1 MTLLL
6 TLPQRLQI
14 LSFALLLVTTIQLAA
29 QTPGIPTTITI
40 TQAVQLAL
48 DRNLGIEGARLKV
61 ESAGARIT
69 SAFGS
74 FLPTVNFSAGYS
86 KPLTSGD
93 VVIQGT
99 KIPGNQPDNILSAN
113 ANTSV
118 VLFNGF
124 ANSANYSAA
133 QSSYNSAI
141 ESLNNTRADV
151 AFQAR
156 SAFLSALRAE
166 QIMDV
171 RKNDLEVAREQLARL
186 KGLVE
191 GGVGLITSVYSQ
203 EAEVANGE
211 LALEQSATDATIA
224 RNTLKQLLNISPL
237 TELQLSS
244 EGVAATIDT
253 AELARN
259 RASLGSFGQLAEQ
272 QLENRRSVQVAKLN
286 IESARFGVA
295 ASKGTYYPSLSAS
308 LGYSWQK
315 VPDYSSDNA
324 DFSLNLSY
332 SPFDGF
338 RTSEAVQLAQVQL
351 KQSEIELQQ
360 LQVQLNAEL
369 QQAIARLD
377 GAERQLLAANK
388 SVQASRQS
396 RIAAD
401 ERYKVGVGNYSD
413 YLLANAQYLNAQ
425 VNQVNAVFNYRLAL
439 YEVRYQLGQE

>member
-1 MTLLL
+1 MLL
-6 TLPQRLQI
+6 
-14 LSFALLLVTTIQLAA
+14 SAASQLAA

-40 TQAVQLAL
+40 DQAVQIAL
-48 DRNLGIEGARLKV
+48 DRNLEIERARIGV
-61 ESAGARIT
+61 ESAGARLT
-69 SAFGS
+69 SAFGA
-74 FLPTVNFSAGYS
+74 FLPTVNLSAGYT

-113 ANTSV
+113 ASTSV
-118 VLFNGF
+118 MLFNGF

-133 QSSYNSAI
+133 QSSYDATL
-141 ESLNNTRADV
+141 ETLNKTRADI

-156 SAFLSALRAE
+156 STFLNALRAE

-191 GGVGLITSVYSQ
+191 GGVGLMTSVYSQ

-211 LALEQSATDATIA
+211 LALEQAITDATIA
-224 RNTLKQLLNISPL
+224 RNTLKQLLNVSPL
-237 TELQLSS
+237 TELQLSNA
-244 EGVAATIDT
+244 GVAATIDT
-253 AELARN
+253 NEIARN
-259 RASLGSFGQLAEQ
+259 RAAFRNVGELAKQ
-272 QLENRRSVQVAKLN
+272 QLEQRREVEAAQLN
-286 IESARFGVA
+286 IDAARFLVD
-295 ASKGTYYPSLSAS
+295 ASKGSYYPSLSAT

-315 VPDYSSDNA
+315 VPEYSSDNA
-324 DFSLNLSY
+324 DVSLNLSY

-338 RTSEAVQLAQVQL
+338 RTSESVQLAQAQL
-351 KQSEIELQQ
+351 KQSELELQQ

-425 VNQVNAVFNYRLAL
+425 INNVNAVFNYRLAL

>member
-1 MTLLL
+1 M
-6 TLPQRLQI
+6 TLPQRLQA
-14 LSFALLLVTTIQLAA
+14 LRCALLLATAIPLAA
-29 QTPGIPTTITI
+29 QTPGIPTTVTI
-40 TQAVQLAL
+40 DQAVQIAL
-48 DRNLGIEGARLKV
+48 ERNIGIERARLSV

-74 FLPTVNFSAGYS
+74 FLPTVNLSAGYA

-113 ANTSV
+113 ASTSV

-133 QSSYNSAI
+133 QSSYNATL
-141 ESLNNTRADV
+141 ENLNKTRADV

-156 SAFLSALRAE
+156 STFLNALRAE

-191 GGVGLITSVYSQ
+191 GGVGLMTSVYSQ

-211 LALEQSATDATIA
+211 LAIEQSITDATIA
-224 RNTLKQLLNISPL
+224 RNTLKQLLNVSPL
-237 TELQLSS
+237 NDLQLSS
-244 EGVAATIDT
+244 QGVAATIDT
-253 AELARN
+253 NEIARN
-259 RASLGSFGQLAEQ
+259 RALFRSFGQLAGEQ
-272 QLENRRSVQVAKLN
+272 IEQRREVQAAKLN
-286 IESARFGVA
+286 IEAARFSVA
-295 ASKGTYYPSLSAS
+295 ASKGGYYPSLSAS

-338 RTSEAVQLAQVQL
+338 RTSESVQLAEAQL
-351 KQSEIELQQ
+351 KQSELDLQQ

-425 VNQVNAVFNYRLAL
+425 INQVNAVFNYRLAL
-439 YEVRYQLGQE
+439 YEVQYQLGQE

>member
-1 MTLLL
+1 MLL
-6 TLPQRLQI
+6 
-14 LSFALLLVTTIQLAA
+14 SAASQLAA
-29 QTPGIPTTITI
+29 QTPGLPTTITI
-40 TQAVQLAL
+40 DQAVQIAL
-48 DRNLGIEGARLKV
+48 DRNLEVERARIGV
-61 ESAGARIT
+61 ESAGARLT
-69 SAFGS
+69 SAFGA
-74 FLPTVNFSAGYS
+74 FLPTVNLSAGYT

-113 ANTSV
+113 ASTSV

-133 QSSYNSAI
+133 QSSYDATL
-141 ESLNNTRADV
+141 ETLNKTRADI

-156 SAFLSALRAE
+156 STFLNALRAE

-191 GGVGLITSVYSQ
+191 GGVGLMTSVYSQ

-211 LALEQSATDATIA
+211 LALEQAITDATIA
-224 RNTLKQLLNISPL
+224 RNTLKQLLNVSPL
-237 TELQLSS
+237 TELQLSNA
-244 EGVAATIDT
+244 GVAATIDT
-253 AELARN
+253 NEIARN
-259 RASLGSFGQLAEQ
+259 RAAFRNVGELAKQ
-272 QLENRRSVQVAKLN
+272 QLEQRREVEAARLN
-286 IESARFGVA
+286 IDAARFLVD
-295 ASKGTYYPSLSAS
+295 ASKGSYYPSLSAT

-315 VPDYSSDNA
+315 VPEYSSDNA
-324 DFSLNLSY
+324 DVSLNLSY

-338 RTSEAVQLAQVQL
+338 RTSESVQLAQAQL
-351 KQSEIELQQ
+351 KQSELELQQ

-425 VNQVNAVFNYRLAL
+425 INNVNAVFNYRLAL

>member
-1 MTLLL
+1 MK
-6 TLPQRLQI
+6 LPRRLQI
-14 LSFALLLVTTIQLAA
+14 LSAALLLSAASQLAA
-29 QTPGIPTTITI
+29 QTPGIPTTIAI
-40 TQAVQLAL
+40 DQAVQIAL
-48 DRNLGIEGARLKV
+48 DRNLGIERARIGV
-61 ESAGARIT
+61 ESAGARLT
-69 SAFGS
+69 SAFGA
-74 FLPTVNFSAGYS
+74 FLPTVNLSAGYA

-113 ANTSV
+113 ASTSV

-133 QSSYNSAI
+133 QSSYDATL
-141 ESLNNTRADV
+141 ETLNKTRADI

-156 SAFLSALRAE
+156 STFLNALRAE

-191 GGVGLITSVYSQ
+191 GGVGLMTSVYSQ

-211 LALEQSATDATIA
+211 LALEQAITDATIA
-224 RNTLKQLLNISPL
+224 RNTLKQLLNVSPL
-237 TELQLSS
+237 TELQLSNA
-244 EGVAATIDT
+244 GVAATIDT
-253 AELARN
+253 NEIARN
-259 RASLGSFGQLAEQ
+259 RAAFRNVGELAKQ
-272 QLENRRSVQVAKLN
+272 QLEQRREVEAAQLN
-286 IESARFGVA
+286 IDAARFLVD
-295 ASKGTYYPSLSAS
+295 ASKGSYYPSLSAT

-324 DFSLNLSY
+324 DVSLNLSY

-338 RTSEAVQLAQVQL
+338 RTSESVQLAQAQL
-351 KQSEIELQQ
+351 RQSELELQQ

-425 VNQVNAVFNYRLAL
+425 INNVNAVFNYRLAL

>member
-1 MTLLL
+1 MLL
-6 TLPQRLQI
+6 
-14 LSFALLLVTTIQLAA
+14 SAASQLAA

-40 TQAVQLAL
+40 DQAVQIAL
-48 DRNLGIEGARLKV
+48 DRNLEVERARIGV
-61 ESAGARIT
+61 ESAGARLT
-69 SAFGS
+69 SAFGA
-74 FLPTVNFSAGYS
+74 FLPTVNLSAGYT

-113 ANTSV
+113 ASTSV

-133 QSSYNSAI
+133 QSSYDATL
-141 ESLNNTRADV
+141 ETLNKTRADI

-156 SAFLSALRAE
+156 STFLNALRAE

-191 GGVGLITSVYSQ
+191 GGVGLMTSVYSQ

-211 LALEQSATDATIA
+211 LALEQAITDATIA
-224 RNTLKQLLNISPL
+224 RNTLKQLLNVSPL
-237 TELQLSS
+237 TELQLSNA
-244 EGVAATIDT
+244 GVAATIDT
-253 AELARN
+253 NEIARN
-259 RASLGSFGQLAEQ
+259 RAAFRNVGELAKQ
-272 QLENRRSVQVAKLN
+272 QLEQRREVEAARLN
-286 IESARFGVA
+286 IDAARFLVD
-295 ASKGTYYPSLSAS
+295 ASKGSYYPSLSAT

-315 VPDYSSDNA
+315 VPEYSSDNA
-324 DFSLNLSY
+324 DVSLNLSY

-338 RTSEAVQLAQVQL
+338 RTSESVQLAQAQL
-351 KQSEIELQQ
+351 KQSELELQQ

-425 VNQVNAVFNYRLAL
+425 INNVNAVFNYRLAL

>member
-1 MTLLL
+1 MLL
-6 TLPQRLQI
+6 
-14 LSFALLLVTTIQLAA
+14 SAASQLAA
-29 QTPGIPTTITI
+29 QTPGIPTTIAI
-40 TQAVQLAL
+40 DQAVQIAL
-48 DRNLGIEGARLKV
+48 DRNLGIERARIGV
-61 ESAGARIT
+61 ESAGARLT
-69 SAFGS
+69 SAFGA
-74 FLPTVNFSAGYS
+74 FLPTVNLSAGYA

-99 KIPGNQPDNILSAN
+99 KIPGNQPDNSLSAN
-113 ANTSV
+113 ASTSV

-133 QSSYNSAI
+133 QSSYDATL
-141 ESLNNTRADV
+141 ETLNKTRADI

-156 SAFLSALRAE
+156 STFLNALRAE

-191 GGVGLITSVYSQ
+191 GGVGLMTSVYSQ

-211 LALEQSATDATIA
+211 LALEQAITDATIA
-224 RNTLKQLLNISPL
+224 RNTLKQLLNVSPL
-237 TELQLSS
+237 TELQLSNA
-244 EGVAATIDT
+244 GVAATIDT
-253 AELARN
+253 NEIARN
-259 RASLGSFGQLAEQ
+259 RAAFRNVGELAKQ
-272 QLENRRSVQVAKLN
+272 QLEQRREVEAAQLN
-286 IESARFGVA
+286 IDAARFLVD
-295 ASKGTYYPSLSAS
+295 ASKGSYYPSLSAT

-324 DFSLNLSY
+324 DVSLNLSY

-338 RTSEAVQLAQVQL
+338 RTSESVQLAQAQL
-351 KQSEIELQQ
+351 RQSELELQQ

-425 VNQVNAVFNYRLAL
+425 INNVNAVFNYRLAL

>member
-1 MTLLL
+1 MK
-6 TLPQRLQI
+6 LPRRLQI
-14 LSFALLLVTTIQLAA
+14 LSAALLLSAASQLAA

-40 TQAVQLAL
+40 DQAVQIAL
-48 DRNLGIEGARLKV
+48 DRNLEVERARIGV
-61 ESAGARIT
+61 ESAGARLT
-69 SAFGS
+69 SAFGA
-74 FLPTVNFSAGYS
+74 FLPTVNLSAGYT

-113 ANTSV
+113 ASTSV

-133 QSSYNSAI
+133 QSSYDATL
-141 ESLNNTRADV
+141 ETLNKTRADI

-156 SAFLSALRAE
+156 STFLNALRAE

-191 GGVGLITSVYSQ
+191 GGVGLMTSVYSQ

-211 LALEQSATDATIA
+211 LALEQAITDATIA
-224 RNTLKQLLNISPL
+224 RNTLKQLLNVSPL
-237 TELQLSS
+237 TELQLSNA
-244 EGVAATIDT
+244 GVAATIDT
-253 AELARN
+253 NEIARN
-259 RASLGSFGQLAEQ
+259 RAAFRNVGELAKQ
-272 QLENRRSVQVAKLN
+272 QLEQRREVEAARLN
-286 IESARFGVA
+286 IDAARFLVD
-295 ASKGTYYPSLSAS
+295 ASKGSYYPSLSAT

-315 VPDYSSDNA
+315 VPEYSSDNA
-324 DFSLNLSY
+324 DVSLNLSY

-338 RTSEAVQLAQVQL
+338 RTSESVQLAQAQL
-351 KQSEIELQQ
+351 KQSELELQQ

-425 VNQVNAVFNYRLAL
+425 INNVNAVFNYRLAL

>member
-1 MTLLL
+1 MLL
-6 TLPQRLQI
+6 
-14 LSFALLLVTTIQLAA
+14 SAASQLAA
-29 QTPGIPTTITI
+29 QTPGIPTTIAI
-40 TQAVQLAL
+40 DQAVQIAL
-48 DRNLGIEGARLKV
+48 DRNLGIERARIGV
-61 ESAGARIT
+61 ESAGARLT
-69 SAFGS
+69 SAFGA
-74 FLPTVNFSAGYS
+74 FLPTVNLSAGYA

-113 ANTSV
+113 ASTSV

-133 QSSYNSAI
+133 QSSYDATL
-141 ESLNNTRADV
+141 ETLNKTRADI

-156 SAFLSALRAE
+156 STFLNALRAE

-191 GGVGLITSVYSQ
+191 GGVGLMTSVYSQ

-211 LALEQSATDATIA
+211 LALEQAITDATIA
-224 RNTLKQLLNISPL
+224 RNTLKQLLNVSPL
-237 TELQLSS
+237 TELQLSNA
-244 EGVAATIDT
+244 GVAATIDT
-253 AELARN
+253 NEIARN
-259 RASLGSFGQLAEQ
+259 RAAFRNVGELAKQ
-272 QLENRRSVQVAKLN
+272 QLEQRREVEAAQLN
-286 IESARFGVA
+286 IDAARFLVD
-295 ASKGTYYPSLSAS
+295 ASKGSYYPSLSAT

-324 DFSLNLSY
+324 DVSLNLSY

-338 RTSEAVQLAQVQL
+338 RTSESVQLAQAQL
-351 KQSEIELQQ
+351 RQSELELQQ

-425 VNQVNAVFNYRLAL
+425 INNVNAVFNYRLAL

>member
-1 MTLLL
+1 MK
-6 TLPQRLQI
+6 LPRRLQI
-14 LSFALLLVTTIQLAA
+14 FSSVLLLATVTQLAA

-40 TQAVQLAL
+40 DQAVRIAL
-48 DRNLGIEGARLKV
+48 DRNLGIERARLSV
-61 ESAGARIT
+61 ESAGARVT

-74 FLPTVNFSAGYS
+74 FLPTVNLSAGYS

-99 KIPGNQPDNILSAN
+99 RIPGNQPDNILSAN
-113 ANTSV
+113 ASTSV

-133 QSSYNSAI
+133 QSSYNATL
-141 ESLNNTRADV
+141 ENLNKTRADV

-156 SAFLSALRAE
+156 SSFLNALRAE
-166 QIMDV
+166 QILDV

-191 GGVGLITSVYSQ
+191 GGVGLMTSVYSQ

-211 LALEQSATDATIA
+211 LALEQSLTDATIA
-224 RNTLKQLLNISPL
+224 RNTLKQLLNISPIN
-237 TELQLSS
+237 ELQLSS

-253 AELARN
+253 NEIARN
-259 RASLGSFGQLAEQ
+259 RASFRSFSTLAGQQVSKRKE
-272 QLENRRSVQVAKLN
+272 VQAARLN
-286 IESARFGVA
+286 IDAARSSVA
-295 ASKGTYYPSLSAS
+295 ASKGNYYPSLSAS

-315 VPDYSSDNA
+315 VPDYTSDNA

-338 RTSEAVQLAQVQL
+338 RTSESVQLAEAQL
-351 KQSEIELQQ
+351 KQSELELQQ
-360 LQVQLNAEL
+360 LEVQLNAEL

-388 SVQASRQS
+388 AVQASRQS

-439 YEVRYQLGQE
+439 YEVRYQLGEE

>member
-1 MTLLL
+1 MK
-6 TLPQRLQI
+6 LPRRLQI
-14 LSFALLLVTTIQLAA
+14 LSAALLLSAASQLAA

-40 TQAVQLAL
+40 DQAVQIAL
-48 DRNLGIEGARLKV
+48 DRNLEIERARIGV
-61 ESAGARIT
+61 ESAGARLT
-69 SAFGS
+69 SAFGA
-74 FLPTVNFSAGYS
+74 FLPTVNLSAGYT

-113 ANTSV
+113 ASTSV
-118 VLFNGF
+118 MLFNGF

-133 QSSYNSAI
+133 QSSYDATL
-141 ESLNNTRADV
+141 ETLNKTRADI

-156 SAFLSALRAE
+156 STFLNALRAE

-191 GGVGLITSVYSQ
+191 GGVGLMTSVYSQ

-211 LALEQSATDATIA
+211 LALEQAITDATIA
-224 RNTLKQLLNISPL
+224 RNTLKQLLNVSPL
-237 TELQLSS
+237 TELQLSNA
-244 EGVAATIDT
+244 GVAATIDT
-253 AELARN
+253 NEIARN
-259 RASLGSFGQLAEQ
+259 RAAFRNVGELAKQ
-272 QLENRRSVQVAKLN
+272 QLEQRREVEAAQLN
-286 IESARFGVA
+286 IDAARFLVD
-295 ASKGTYYPSLSAS
+295 ASKGSYYPSLSAT

-315 VPDYSSDNA
+315 VPEYSSDNA
-324 DFSLNLSY
+324 DVSLNLSY

-338 RTSEAVQLAQVQL
+338 RTSESVQLAQAQL
-351 KQSEIELQQ
+351 KQSELELQQ

-425 VNQVNAVFNYRLAL
+425 INNVNAVFNYRLAL

>member
-1 MTLLL
+1 MK
-6 TLPQRLQI
+6 LPRRLQI
-14 LSFALLLVTTIQLAA
+14 FSSVLLLATVTQLAA

-40 TQAVQLAL
+40 DQAVRIAL
-48 DRNLGIEGARLKV
+48 DRNLGIERARLNV
-61 ESAGARIT
+61 ESAGARVT

-74 FLPTVNFSAGYS
+74 FLPTVNLSAGYS

-99 KIPGNQPDNILSAN
+99 RIPGNQPDNILSAN
-113 ANTSV
+113 ASTSV

-133 QSSYNSAI
+133 QSSYNATL
-141 ESLNNTRADV
+141 ENLNKTRADV

-156 SAFLSALRAE
+156 SSFLNALRAE
-166 QIMDV
+166 QILDV
-171 RKNDLEVAREQLARL
+171 RKNDLEVSREQLARL

-191 GGVGLITSVYSQ
+191 GGVGLMTSVYSQ

-211 LALEQSATDATIA
+211 LALEQSLTDATIA
-224 RNTLKQLLNISPL
+224 RNTLKQLLNISPIN
-237 TELQLSS
+237 ELQLSS

-253 AELARN
+253 NEIARN
-259 RASLGSFGQLAEQ
+259 RASFRSFSTLAGQQVSKRKE
-272 QLENRRSVQVAKLN
+272 VQAARLN
-286 IESARFGVA
+286 IDAARSSVA
-295 ASKGTYYPSLSAS
+295 ASKGNYYPSLSAS

-315 VPDYSSDNA
+315 VPDYTSDNA

-338 RTSEAVQLAQVQL
+338 RTSESVQLAEAQL
-351 KQSEIELQQ
+351 KQSELELQQ
-360 LQVQLNAEL
+360 LEVQLNAEL

-388 SVQASRQS
+388 AVQASRQS

-439 YEVRYQLGQE
+439 YEVRYQLGEE

>member
-1 MTLLL
+1 MLL
-6 TLPQRLQI
+6 
-14 LSFALLLVTTIQLAA
+14 SAASQLAA
-29 QTPGIPTTITI
+29 QTPGIPTTIAI
-40 TQAVQLAL
+40 DQAVQIAL
-48 DRNLGIEGARLKV
+48 DRNLGIERARIGV
-61 ESAGARIT
+61 ESAGARLT
-69 SAFGS
+69 SAFGA
-74 FLPTVNFSAGYS
+74 FLPTVNLSAGYA

-113 ANTSV
+113 ASTSV
-118 VLFNGF
+118 MLFNGF

-133 QSSYNSAI
+133 QSSYDATL
-141 ESLNNTRADV
+141 ETLNKTRADI

-156 SAFLSALRAE
+156 STFLNALRAE

-191 GGVGLITSVYSQ
+191 GGVGLMTSVYSQ

-211 LALEQSATDATIA
+211 LALEQAITDATIA
-224 RNTLKQLLNISPL
+224 RNTLKQLLNVSPL
-237 TELQLSS
+237 TELQLSNA
-244 EGVAATIDT
+244 GVAATIDT
-253 AELARN
+253 NEIARN
-259 RASLGSFGQLAEQ
+259 RAAFRNVGELAKQ
-272 QLENRRSVQVAKLN
+272 QLEQRREVEAAQLN
-286 IESARFGVA
+286 IDAARFLVD
-295 ASKGTYYPSLSAS
+295 ASKGSYYPSLSAT

-324 DFSLNLSY
+324 DVSLNLSY

-338 RTSEAVQLAQVQL
+338 RTSESVQLAQAQL
-351 KQSEIELQQ
+351 RQSELELQQ

-425 VNQVNAVFNYRLAL
+425 INNVNAVFNYRLAL

>member
-1 MTLLL
+1 MK
-6 TLPQRLQI
+6 LPRRLQI
-14 LSFALLLVTTIQLAA
+14 LSAALLLSAASQLAA
-29 QTPGIPTTITI
+29 QTPGLPTTITI
-40 TQAVQLAL
+40 DQAVQIAL
-48 DRNLGIEGARLKV
+48 DRNLEVERARIGV
-61 ESAGARIT
+61 ESAGARLT
-69 SAFGS
+69 SAFGA
-74 FLPTVNFSAGYS
+74 FLPTVNLSAGYT

-113 ANTSV
+113 ASTSV

-133 QSSYNSAI
+133 QSSYDATL
-141 ESLNNTRADV
+141 ETLNKTRADI

-156 SAFLSALRAE
+156 STFLNALRAE

-191 GGVGLITSVYSQ
+191 GGVGLMTSVYSQ

-211 LALEQSATDATIA
+211 LALEQAITDATIA
-224 RNTLKQLLNISPL
+224 RNTLKQLLNVSPL
-237 TELQLSS
+237 TELQLSNA
-244 EGVAATIDT
+244 GVAATIDT
-253 AELARN
+253 NEIARN
-259 RASLGSFGQLAEQ
+259 RAAFRNVGELAKQ
-272 QLENRRSVQVAKLN
+272 QLEQRREVEAARLN
-286 IESARFGVA
+286 IDAARFLVD
-295 ASKGTYYPSLSAS
+295 ASKGSYYPSLSAT

-315 VPDYSSDNA
+315 VPEYSSDNA
-324 DFSLNLSY
+324 DVSLNLSY

-338 RTSEAVQLAQVQL
+338 RTSESVQLAQAQL
-351 KQSEIELQQ
+351 KQSELELQQ

-425 VNQVNAVFNYRLAL
+425 INNVNAVFNYRLAL